1 MRSTVPVSLL
11 VVGLLI
17 GRIAAQDPLTTA
29 RDLYAAAAYED
40 ALTVLDRML
49 TEPGSAEDRPRIE
62 QYRAFCLLALGRTAD
77 AQRAIETLVTI
88 APSYRPSESDASPR
102 VRSTFTDVRRRV
114 LPLVVQRQYAAA
126 KQAYD
131 DKAFAEAADGF
142 REVLDT
148 LADPDVVPVAGQ
160 LPLSDIRTLATGFH
174 ELALAAAT
182 PPAPPEPPPAAKPA
196 QAPERMPI
204 ARQVYSSVDV
214 DVVPPV
220 TIRQTLPPV
229 PRAAGA
235 PLASGG
241 VLEFLISENGTVEYA
256 KMRVPISTIYDR
268 MVVAAAREWRFQP
281 AMRMGVPVK
290 FRKMIQIAIKP

>member
-1 MRSTVPVSLL
+1 MRSTLPVSLL
-11 VVGLLI
+11 VVGLAI
-17 GRIAAQDPLTTA
+17 GRVAAQDPLAAA

-40 ALTVLDRML
+40 ALTVLNGML

-77 AQRAIETLVTI
+77 AQKAIETLVTV
-88 APSYRPSESDASPR
+88 APWYRPTESDASPR

-114 LPLVVQRQYAAA
+114 LPLIVQQRYAAA

-131 DKAFAEAADGF
+131 DKAFAQAADGF
-142 REVLDT
+142 REVLDM
-148 LADPDVVPVAGQ
+148 LADPDVAPAAGQ

-174 ELALAAAT
+174 ELAVAAAT
-182 PPAPPEPPPAAKPA
+182 PPPPPEPPPAAKPA
-196 QAPERMPI
+196 PVPVRTPI
-204 ARQVYSSVDV
+204 ARKVYSGADV

-220 TIRQTLPPV
+220 AIRQTLPPV

-241 VLEFLISENGTVEYA
+241 VLEVVISETGTVEYA
-256 KMRVPISTIYDR
+256 NMRVPISVLYDR

-281 AMRMGVPVK
+281 AMQMGVPVK
-290 FRKMIQIAIKP
+290 YRKMIQIAIKP